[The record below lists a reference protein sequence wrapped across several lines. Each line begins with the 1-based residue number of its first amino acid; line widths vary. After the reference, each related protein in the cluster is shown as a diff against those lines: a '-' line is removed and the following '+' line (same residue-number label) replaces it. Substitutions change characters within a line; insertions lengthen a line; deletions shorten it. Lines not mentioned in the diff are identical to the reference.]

1 MTLSKIGPCR
11 LKAMKVCFLFL
22 KYLIFQQ
29 YIQLLVTSSAKM
41 CILPRSMNLLEKS
54 FNNNAGDFPLA
65 QIKTSSMQGNPP
77 FPVYSESKFPK
88 HYQFGSFNWFK

>member
-1 MTLSKIGPCR
+1 MTLSMIGPCR

-41 CILPRSMNLLEKS
+41 CILPSMNLLEKS

-65 QIKTSSMQGNPP
+65 QTKTSSMQGNSPLP
-77 FPVYSESKFPK
+77 CVLRV
-88 HYQFGSFNWFK
+88 

>member
-1 MTLSKIGPCR
+1 MTLSMIGPCR

-65 QIKTSSMQGNPP
+65 QTKTSSMQGNSPLP
-77 FPVYSESKFPK
+77 CVLRVQVSQTLPIW
-88 HYQFGSFNWFK
+88 QF